1 MEPDTKRNS
10 QRRVLAKRR
19 REREK
24 MKRRRM
30 NLKQRLTKAQG
41 RDRKE
46 GSMGGGSSGDL
57 EALMPD
63 RFVDTTATKEKATQD
78 SSTSVMMVPFTK
90 GAEAR

>member
-1 MEPDTKRNS
+1 
-10 QRRVLAKRR
+10 
-19 REREK
+19 
-24 MKRRRM
+24 M
-30 NLKQRLTKAQG
+30 NLKPRLTTAQA

-46 GSMGGGSSGDL
+46 GSRGGSSGDL